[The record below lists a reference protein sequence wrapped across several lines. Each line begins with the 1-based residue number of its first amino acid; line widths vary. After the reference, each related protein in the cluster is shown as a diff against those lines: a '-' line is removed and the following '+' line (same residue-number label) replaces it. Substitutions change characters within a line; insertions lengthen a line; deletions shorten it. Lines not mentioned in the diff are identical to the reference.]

1 MASGFQ
7 LYHVTSARVATQI
20 LNMGFADGEGSYMSP
35 GLTLNGVFLSNRVL
49 LGPFPCGVTLEVCF
63 SISLDRL
70 DEFEIVDGEREYRE
84 WCVPATFIKRWARVQ
99 LVEVE
104 GPDDFSSPNADRETE
119 IARLRTVKDL
129 SQRHILIESST
140 GHDDVDW
147 SEPTLRKV
155 LGSK

>member
-49 LGPFPCGVTLEVCF
+49 LGSFPRAVTLEVCF

-70 DEFEIVDGEREYRE
+70 DEFEVVDGEREYRE
-84 WCVPATFIKRWARVQ
+84 WCVPATFIKRWAEVQ

-104 GPDDFSSPNADRETE
+104 ASDDFSCLNADREAE
-119 IARLRTVKDL
+119 IARLRMVKDS
-129 SQRHILIESST
+129 SQRHVLHVASA
-140 GHDDVDW
+140 GNNDVDC
-147 SEPTLRKV
+147 SEPKLRRA
-155 LGSK
+155 